1 MRVKGREKMEDSV
14 KLSILQELIQIN
26 TVNGHEQ
33 PAAEYLKQ
41 VLSDHGIEA
50 NLVALAAGRTNLV
63 AEVGAENGPVLALAG
78 HLDTVDVG
86 DDKKWQHN
94 PFCGQVIGDA
104 VYGRGSVDMKG
115 GLAAMVNTLIELKE
129 AGLPKHGKVRLLA
142 TVDEEIGG
150 LGSLELTRQGLVH
163 DVDAMIVG
171 EATTSR
177 LEYAHSGSFDY
188 RIKSYGHLA
197 HSSDPSLGVNAVA
210 NLAEFFEYERHAF
223 DDVEKSPSLGHLIH
237 SVTVFHGGRQL
248 NSIPDYAY
256 LEGNVRTIPEFDNTA
271 VQNRL
276 QTIVD
281 RLNAET
287 DGRFELEVV
296 ASFMPMATDPN
307 DPFVSLVQQSYQT
320 VAKQSLPLAVSHGA
334 SDASRY
340 ILDEHRFPII
350 EWGPGKEEMSHQV
363 DERLSVAEYLQAD
376 QVYLQIAKDFFG
388 ES

>member
-1 MRVKGREKMEDSV
+1 MEDSV

-63 AEVGAENGPVLALAG
+63 AEVGTENGPVLALAG

-94 PFCGQVIGDA
+94 PFCGQVIDDA
-104 VYGRGSVDMKG
+104 IYGRGSVDMKG

-171 EATTSR
+171 EATTNR

>member
-1 MRVKGREKMEDSV
+1 MEDGA
-14 KLSILQELIQIN
+14 KLNFLQELIQIN

-33 PAAEYLKQ
+33 PAAEYIKQ

-63 AEVGAENGPVLALAG
+63 AEVGTEDGPVLALAG

-86 DDKKWQHN
+86 DDKKWRHN
-94 PFCGQVIGDA
+94 PFCGQVIDDA
-104 VYGRGSVDMKG
+104 IYGRGSVDMKG

-171 EATTSR
+171 EATTNR

-210 NLAEFFEYERHAF
+210 NLAKFFEYERHAF
-223 DDVEKSPSLGHLIH
+223 DDVEESPSLGRLIH

-271 VQNRL
+271 VQERL

-287 DGRFELEVV
+287 DGQFELEVV

-307 DPFVSLVQQSYQT
+307 DPFVSLVQKSYQAVT
-320 VAKQSLPLAVSHGA
+320 TQALPLAVSHGA
-334 SDASRY
+334 TDASRY
-340 ILDEHRFPII
+340 ILDEHRFPIV
-350 EWGPGKEEMSHQV
+350 EWGPGKEEASHQV
-363 DERLSVAEYLQAD
+363 DESLPVDEYLKAD
-376 QVYLQIAKDFFG
+376 QVYLQVAKDFFG
-388 ES
+388 EA

>member
-1 MRVKGREKMEDSV
+1 MEDSV

>member
-33 PAAEYLKQ
+33 PATEYLKQ

-63 AEVGAENGPVLALAG
+63 AEVGTENGPVLALAG

>member
-63 AEVGAENGPVLALAG
+63 AEVGTENGPVLALAG

-94 PFCGQVIGDA
+94 PFCGQVIDDA
-104 VYGRGSVDMKG
+104 IYGRGSVDMKG

-171 EATTSR
+171 EATTNR

-223 DDVEKSPSLGHLIH
+223 DDVKASPSLGSLIH

>member
-1 MRVKGREKMEDSV
+1 MEDGA
-14 KLSILQELIQIN
+14 KLNFLQELIQIN

-50 NLVALAAGRTNLV
+50 NLIVLAAGRTNLV
-63 AEVGAENGPVLALAG
+63 AEVGTENGPVLALAG

-94 PFCGQVIGDA
+94 PFCGQVIDDA
-104 VYGRGSVDMKG
+104 IYGRGSVDMKG

-171 EATTSR
+171 EATTNR

-248 NSIPDYAY
+248 NSIPDYARFRN
-256 LEGNVRTIPEFDNTA
+256 LIIRQCRTGC
-271 VQNRL
+271 RL
-276 QTIVD
+276 W
-281 RLNAET
+281 L
-287 DGRFELEVV
+287 
-296 ASFMPMATDPN
+296 
-307 DPFVSLVQQSYQT
+307 T
-320 VAKQSLPLAVSHGA
+320 V
-334 SDASRY
+334 
-340 ILDEHRFPII
+340 
-350 EWGPGKEEMSHQV
+350 
-363 DERLSVAEYLQAD
+363 
-376 QVYLQIAKDFFG
+376 
-388 ES
+388 

>member
-1 MRVKGREKMEDSV
+1 MEDSV
-14 KLSILQELIQIN
+14 KLNILQELIQIN

-41 VLSDHGIEA
+41 VLSDHGIESD
-50 NLVALAAGRTNLV
+50 LIALAAGRTNLV
-63 AEVGAENGPVLALAG
+63 AEVGEQEGPVLALAG

-86 DDKKWQHN
+86 DSNKWQHN
-94 PFCGQVIGDA
+94 PFCGQVIDDA
-104 VYGRGSVDMKG
+104 IYGRGSVDMKG

-150 LGSLELTRQGLVH
+150 LGSLELTRQGLVR

-171 EATTSR
+171 EATTNR

-188 RIKSYGHLA
+188 RVKSYGHLA
-197 HSSDPSLGVNAVA
+197 HSSDPSLGINAVA
-210 NLAEFFEYERHAF
+210 NLARFFEYERHAF
-223 DDVEKSPSLGHLIH
+223 DDVKASPSLGSLIH

-276 QTIVD
+276 QTLVD
-281 RLNAET
+281 RLNAEM
-287 DGRFELEVV
+287 DGQFELEVV
-296 ASFMPMATDPN
+296 ASFMPMATDPA

-320 VAKQSLPLAVSHGA
+320 VAGQSLPLAISHGA
-334 SDASRY
+334 TDASRY
-340 ILDEHRFPII
+340 ILDEHRFPIV
-350 EWGPGKEEMSHQV
+350 EWGPGREEMSHQV
-363 DERLSVAEYLQAD
+363 DESLSVAEYLQAD
-376 QVYLQIAKDFFG
+376 QIYLQIAKDFFG
-388 ES
+388 DD

>member
-1 MRVKGREKMEDSV
+1 MEDSV

-63 AEVGAENGPVLALAG
+63 AEVGTENGPVLALAG

-171 EATTSR
+171 EATTNR

-210 NLAEFFEYERHAF
+210 NLARFFEYEQHAF
-223 DDVEKSPSLGHLIH
+223 DDVKASPSLGSLIH

-287 DGRFELEVV
+287 DGQF
-296 ASFMPMATDPN
+296 
-307 DPFVSLVQQSYQT
+307 
-320 VAKQSLPLAVSHGA
+320 
-334 SDASRY
+334 
-340 ILDEHRFPII
+340 
-350 EWGPGKEEMSHQV
+350 
-363 DERLSVAEYLQAD
+363 
-376 QVYLQIAKDFFG
+376 
-388 ES
+388 

>member
-1 MRVKGREKMEDSV
+1 MEDGA
-14 KLSILQELIQIN
+14 KLNFLQELIQIN

-50 NLVALAAGRTNLV
+50 DLITLAPGRTNLV
-63 AEVGAENGPVLALAG
+63 AEVGEQEGPVLALAG

-86 DDKKWQHN
+86 DSNKWQHN
-94 PFCGQVIGDA
+94 PFCGQVIDDA
-104 VYGRGSVDMKG
+104 IYGRGSVDMKG

-171 EATTSR
+171 EATTNR

-276 QTIVD
+276 QTLVD

-287 DGRFELEVV
+287 DGQFELEVV

>member
-1 MRVKGREKMEDSV
+1 MEDSV

-33 PAAEYLKQ
+33 PATEYLKQ

-63 AEVGAENGPVLALAG
+63 AEVGTENGPVLALAG

>member
-1 MRVKGREKMEDSV
+1 MEDSV

-63 AEVGAENGPVLALAG
+63 AEVGTENGPVLALAG

>member
-1 MRVKGREKMEDSV
+1 MEDSV

-63 AEVGAENGPVLALAG
+63 AEVGTENGPVLALAG

-94 PFCGQVIGDA
+94 PFCGQVIDDA
-104 VYGRGSVDMKG
+104 IYGRGSVDMKG

-171 EATTSR
+171 EATTNR

-281 RLNAET
+281 QT

-296 ASFMPMATDPN
+296 ASFMPMATDPA

-340 ILDEHRFPII
+340 ILDEHCFPII

>member
-1 MRVKGREKMEDSV
+1 MEDSV
-14 KLSILQELIQIN
+14 KLNILQELIQIN

-63 AEVGAENGPVLALAG
+63 AEVGTENGPVLALAG

>member
-1 MRVKGREKMEDSV
+1 MEDGA
-14 KLSILQELIQIN
+14 KLNFLQELIQIN

-50 NLVALAAGRTNLV
+50 NLIVLAAGRTNLV
-63 AEVGAENGPVLALAG
+63 AEVGTENGPVLTLAG

-94 PFCGQVIGDA
+94 PFCGQVIDDA
-104 VYGRGSVDMKG
+104 IYGRGSVDMKG

-171 EATTSR
+171 EATTNR

-276 QTIVD
+276 QTMVD

-296 ASFMPMATDPN
+296 AGFMPMATDPA

-340 ILDEHRFPII
+340 ILDEHRFPIV
-350 EWGPGKEEMSHQV
+350 EWGPGREEMSHQV

>member
-1 MRVKGREKMEDSV
+1 MEDSV

-41 VLSDHGIEA
+41 VLSDHGIESD
-50 NLVALAAGRTNLV
+50 LIALAAGRTNLV
-63 AEVGAENGPVLALAG
+63 AEVGEQEGPVLALAG

-86 DDKKWQHN
+86 DSNKWQHN

-171 EATTSR
+171 EATTNR

-188 RIKSYGHLA
+188 RVRSYGHLA

-276 QTIVD
+276 QTIVE

-307 DPFVSLVQQSYQT
+307 DPFVDLVQKSYQT
-320 VAKQSLPLAVSHGA
+320 VANQPLPLAVSHGA